1 MLKQVR
7 LLTSFYIGFAAP
19 SILITLSCS
28 YLLFSL
34 GITAIV
40 YLFWFKIAT
49 TLIFYFSVNAYKKKE
64 YFYYQNL
71 GLSKQKLWCI
81 NLTLDV
87 LILIVCFIT
96 ALNLT
101 HA

>member
-1 MLKQVR
+1 MVKQVR
-7 LLTSFYIGFAAP
+7 LLTSFYVGFAAP

-34 GITAIV
+34 GIAALV
-40 YLFWFKIAT
+40 YVFWFKIAT
-49 TLIFYFSVNAYKKKE
+49 TVVFYISINAYKNKE

-71 GLSKQKLWCI
+71 GLSRQKLWFF
-81 NLTLDV
+81 NLALDV
-87 LILIVCFIT
+87 LILVVCFIT

-101 HA
+101 NA